1 MMQPATL
8 EALSL
13 ARWTQTMTHSAIQ
26 DALAAIAQPDVLS
39 FALGLPAPELFPA
52 ELFAQAATQVL
63 TTQPY
68 ALQYQPELQPLKAQI
83 VALMA
88 QRGVTCREQ
97 QVFLT
102 TGSQQ
107 ALSLVARML
116 LDPGGQVLAEE
127 TIYSGFLQAIEPFQ
141 PTILTVPTDLETGM
155 DVDAVE
161 ALLSG
166 GARPAFIYAISDGH
180 NPLAVSMSAEKRA
193 RLVELAQQYGV
204 PIVEDDAYGFLWYE
218 SRSLPPMRALD
229 EQWVFYAGS
238 FSKILA
244 PSLRAGWLIVPEEL
258 IPTLA
263 AIKEA
268 SDINTSTFTQRI
280 IAAYIAAGHL
290 PEHIATLRQV
300 YHTRRDAMLN
310 ALQTHFPSEAHWRTP
325 ASGLFIWVELPAAVD
340 AGELLR
346 RAITVDKVAFIPGHA
361 FGVGGSRRSAHC
373 MRLNFSNCGPERIE
387 EGITRLARALSR

>member
-1 MMQPATL
+1 
-8 EALSL
+8 
-13 ARWTQTMTHSAIQ
+13 MTHSAIQ
-26 DALAAIAQPDVLS
+26 DALDAIARPDVLS

-63 TTQPY
+63 TTQPN
-68 ALQYQPELQPLKAQI
+68 ALQYQPVLQPLKAQI

-88 QRGVTCREQ
+88 QRGVTCHEQ

-116 LDPGGQVLAEE
+116 LDPGGQVIAEE

-141 PTILTVPTDLETGM
+141 PEVLTVSTDLDTGM

-166 GARPAFIYAISDGH
+166 GARPAFIYAISEGH
-180 NPLAVSMSAEKRA
+180 NPMAVSMSAEKRT

-218 SRSLPPMRALD
+218 NRALPPLRALD

-258 IPTLA
+258 ISTLS

-280 IAAYIAAGHL
+280 ITAYIEAGHL
-290 PEHIATLRQV
+290 PEHIATLRRV
-300 YHTRRDAMLN
+300 YHSRRDAMLD
-310 ALQTHFPSEAHWRTP
+310 ALQRHFPSEARWRTP
-325 ASGLFIWVELPAAVD
+325 ASGLFIWVELPTMVD

-361 FGVGGSRRSAHC
+361 FGVGGSRRSANC
-373 MRLNFSNCGPERIE
+373 MRLNFSNSGPERIE
-387 EGITRLARALSR
+387 EGIARLAQAVRR